1 MCACWYNCN
10 CLCLKGGEN
19 LPCGWSLHNSRS
31 IFAKW
36 CVCGVNVVLA
46 IEEDVF
52 ELIKVEA
59 AIAGLIVLFN
69 HLTHLFWIHLLA
81 QLLHGQYNVLLGNLA
96 RGVRIKLVEHG
107 LQTGLSQEVPYING
121 GSQELTVVDAFVLVV
136 IHLVNHVT
144 NLLVAHIHS
153 LCHKDVLQLACL
165 DHTRSVLID
174 GLELRPQL
182 LHFFLRSSL
191 HEQVHRSL
199 LES

>member
-1 MCACWYNCN
+1 M
-10 CLCLKGGEN
+10 
-19 LPCGWSLHNSRS
+19 HNSRS

-36 CVCGVNVVLA
+36 CVRVVNVIFA
-46 IEEDVF
+46 IKEDVF
-52 ELIKVEA
+52 EFVKVKA

-69 HLTHLFWIHLLA
+69 HLTHLFRIHLLA
-81 QLLHGQYNVLLGNLA
+81 QLLHGEYDVLLSDLA
-96 RGVRIKLVEHG
+96 RAVSVELVEHG
-107 LQTGLSQEVPYING
+107 LQARLGQEVPYING

-136 IHLVNHVT
+136 IHLINHVA
-144 NLLVAHIHS
+144 NLLVTDIHP
-153 LCHKDVLQLACL
+153 LCHKDFLQLAGL

-191 HEQVHRSL
+191 HEQVHRRL